1 LRASLESAARDVV
14 SIYPVVKDELEALFG
29 WQLDVMPR
37 VVLIKNS
44 RSFQQMTR
52 HALSV
57 DELEE
62 HWRTHLKAG
71 PSWLVYLADHIYGIV
86 FFPAAVITIAG
97 FIRRVLRKRAYSDDE
112 DEN

>member
-1 LRASLESAARDVV
+1 MRASLESAARDVV

-29 WQLDVMPR
+29 WQLDVRPR
-37 VVLIKNS
+37 VVLVKNS

-62 HWRTHLKAG
+62 HGRTHLKAG
-71 PSWLVYLADHIYGIV
+71 PSWLVEPTCGSTSS
-86 FFPAAVITIAG
+86 IT
-97 FIRRVLRKRAYSDDE
+97 
-112 DEN
+112 